1 MQVKRSL
8 PFVIMLIVAFMG
20 DVAVAV
26 ESAAVPIYTDPD
38 STVLWRTLGSPTE
51 TIRWNFPEGA
61 SKATLTVE
69 GSGYSRVY
77 ADLEAKEQQLDLPA
91 ATSAATENVYTLTL
105 AFDDEAETVWT
116 ARVGLV
122 QGVNGGAS
130 SATCVFRFVSENS
143 KKWTQAQRTNVL
155 EVPADGSTLTYDGQ
169 VLDTGLGGAAGWY
182 LLGPLAAGSRT
193 DLKTL
198 TLGEQ
203 SAEIAC
209 YGDPGLMLLLK

>member
-1 MQVKRSL
+1 MKVRRSL
-8 PFVIMLIVAFMG
+8 PFVIMLIVAIMG
-20 DVAVAV
+20 DRAVAV

-77 ADLEAKEQQLDLPA
+77 ADLEAKEQQLDLPV

-105 AFDDEAETVWT
+105 AFDDEAQTEWT

-122 QGVNGGAS
+122 QGVSGGAA
-130 SATCVFRFVSENS
+130 SATCAFRFMPENS

-155 EVPADGSTLTYDGQ
+155 EIPADSGALTYDGQ
-169 VLDTGLGGAAGWY
+169 ILDTGLGGAAGWY

-193 DLKTL
+193 DLKKL

-203 SAEIAC
+203 RAEIAC